1 MSKRRFPGIHQLP
14 LVIIKLS
21 SAVRAKTGEGQLHY
35 MALCILGKCITGKK
49 CILSWTHQ
57 SFSSIPLVSFKP
69 PCFIWRAIK
78 HQRINFVCTVSY
90 RVVIGLISHR
100 DAGAFTELI
109 MMVFGNISWVK
120 EIILGEFLY
129 LTQLG
134 DAFRM

>member
-1 MSKRRFPGIHQLP
+1 M
-14 LVIIKLS
+14 
-21 SAVRAKTGEGQLHY
+21 
-35 MALCILGKCITGKK
+35 
-49 CILSWTHQ
+49 
-57 SFSSIPLVSFKP
+57 
-69 PCFIWRAIK
+69 
-78 HQRINFVCTVSY
+78 CTVSY